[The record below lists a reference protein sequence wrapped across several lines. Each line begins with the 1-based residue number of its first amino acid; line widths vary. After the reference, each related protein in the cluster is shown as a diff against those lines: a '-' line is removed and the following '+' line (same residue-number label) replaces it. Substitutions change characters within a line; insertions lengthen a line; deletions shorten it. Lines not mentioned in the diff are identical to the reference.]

1 MRGCPSGMPRP
12 RFSRHFETRSARY
25 GGLPRSE
32 TGPVFTAFRNAFSSV
47 GVSVGGRIPAGFHGY
62 LKRDEL
68 PWPSHIHQPMG
79 SWDSV
84 SQWRF
89 SIRAGWTVRRAETK
103 VKRHRSQK
111 PTSLAFDFANVNGQF
126 AIVCANAPSQKS
138 NGCVTEIPC
147 RPSYGSVTSV

>member
-1 MRGCPSGMPRP
+1 MGAGDTFRIRP
-12 RFSRHFETRSARY
+12 NFQMCKAFGNTDLGTGRSLFGPQACGT
-25 GGLPRSE
+25 GGGDMKPFVLQ
-32 TGPVFTAFRNAFSSV
+32 
-47 GVSVGGRIPAGFHGY
+47 PAG
-62 LKRDEL
+62 LVVKPL
-68 PWPSHIHQPMG
+68 PWPPEQAVAHTPNPY

-103 VKRHRSQK
+103 VKRHWSQK